1 VQAYAVQADQ
11 DLFEASRG
19 LFATMLDWL
28 CGGTSAGLGHADL
41 ETQIAGRVRDLARQA
56 LQDHLDLRAQRE
68 QRLDEVVDADGVQRS
83 RAQAGR
89 DRGLATIFGEVVVGR
104 VAYREWG
111 YPDLYPADA
120 ALNLPAEKHSHG
132 LRRLAS
138 IEACRGSFA
147 QASAAIARATG
158 QSVGK
163 RQVEALSV
171 RAAADVEAFYAQRRP
186 DPVGQGLVLGMSA
199 DAKGVVM
206 RAEAL
211 REATAKAQTSRKL
224 ATRLSAGE
232 KRGRKRM
239 AEVVTVFDATPAVRT
254 VDDILPTPGA
264 ERRPGPP
271 TSGKWLTASVEHE
284 AGEVIAMM
292 FDEATRR
299 DPDHRRTWICLLDGN
314 AHQIERVNAEATA
327 RRVSVTIIIDFIH
340 VLEYLWAAAWCLYPR
355 ADPAAETWV
364 HAQARVILSG
374 HTDQVIADLG
384 AHAGGP
390 DDDNRAGITRAIT
403 YLTNQQPYLDYPTA
417 LASGWPIATG
427 VIEGACRHLVKD
439 RLDITGARWGL
450 AGAEAILKLRALISN
465 GDFNDYWTYH
475 ISQEHQ
481 RVHKSRYANNT
492 IPEPRHPVP

>member
-1 VQAYAVQADQ
+1 VQAYAVEADQ
-11 DLFEASRG
+11 DLFDASRR
-19 LFATMLDWL
+19 LFATTLDWL
-28 CGGTSAGLGHADL
+28 CGEASAGLDHAGL
-41 ETQIAGRVRDLARQA
+41 EAQIAVRLRDVARQV

-68 QRLDEVVDADGVQRS
+68 ERLSEVVDADGVARS

-104 VAYREWG
+104 IGYREWG

-132 LRRLAS
+132 LRRLAAV
-138 IEACRGSFA
+138 EATRGSFA
-147 QASAAIARATG
+147 QAVAAIARATG

-163 RQVEALSV
+163 RQVEALTV

-186 DPVGQGLVLGMSA
+186 DPVEQGLVLGMSA

-206 RAEAL
+206 RTEAL

-224 ATRLSAGE
+224 SARLSAGE

-254 VDDILPTPGA
+254 VADIMPTPG
-264 ERRPGPP
+264 RQPRSGPT

-284 AGEVIAMM
+284 AGEVIAAM

-314 AHQIERVNAEATA
+314 AHQIERVNAEAAA
-327 RRVSVTIIIDFIH
+327 RRVSVTIIVDFIH
-340 VLEYLWAAAWCLYPR
+340 VLEYLWAAAWCLHPR

-364 HAQARVILSG
+364 CHQAKQILSG
-374 HTDQVIADLG
+374 HTDQVIADLV
-384 AHAGGP
+384 AHATGLADTTGV
-390 DDDNRAGITRAIT
+390 GIDRAIT
-403 YLTNQQPYLDYPTA
+403 YLTNQRPYLDYPTA

-450 AGAEAILKLRALISN
+450 AGAEAVLKLRALISN
-465 GDFNDYWTYH
+465 SDFDAYWAHH
-475 ISQEHQ
+475 IGQEHQ
-481 RVHKSRYANNT
+481 RVHKARYANST
-492 IPEPRHPVP
+492 IPEP